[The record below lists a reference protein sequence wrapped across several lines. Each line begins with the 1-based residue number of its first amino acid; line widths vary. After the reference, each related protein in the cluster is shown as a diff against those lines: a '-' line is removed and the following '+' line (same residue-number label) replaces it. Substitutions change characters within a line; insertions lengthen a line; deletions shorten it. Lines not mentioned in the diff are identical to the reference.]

1 MCKNMLLFHP
11 FQSRNPR
18 ADSLSFLT
26 LTKQDANRPVDV
38 GGNQSE
44 LPFREQDLEG
54 LSTLLLRRTGCIMHL
69 FSSLFDA
76 RVANPYNTF
85 KYDVRVNLKENLAS
99 KQSLF

>member
-1 MCKNMLLFHP
+1 MCKNMLLFHL
-11 FQSRNPR
+11 FQSINPR
-18 ADSLSFLT
+18 ADSLSFLN

-54 LSTLLLRRTGCIMHL
+54 FSTLLLRRTGCIMHL

-76 RVANPYNTF
+76 RVANPIHIIRLNMTF
-85 KYDVRVNLKENLAS
+85 V
-99 KQSLF
+99 